1 MKPHKPRRSPRV
13 PQRTKDRIVR
23 QYLRGSYSQAQLASL
38 HGVSQ
43 ATVSRI
49 VAGAS

>member
-1 MKPHKPRRSPRV
+1 MKSRKPRRSPRV
-13 PQRTKDRIVR
+13 PQRTKNRIVR
-23 QYLRGSYSQAQLASL
+23 QYADGKLSQAQLAAM

-49 VAGAS
+49 VAGAL